1 MDGCHSVCDRNYPAV
16 RTDVTDAVTYK
27 RIAFTYSTAQKKLKY
42 LQCCTL
48 VVRSRYDVG
57 ALLICFEYA
66 PLLRVW
72 FIAARSYLLAVFFAC
87 ARSGAAIR
95 AYLFHTCQLL
105 RVIVVIFSADHLCR
119 SSLRENVS
127 AAPDSLRVKNQEFQD
142 EPEERSVR
150 AQSIRVSAHCT
161 VPELDRTGPHPRIGY
176 ASNLV

>member
-16 RTDVTDAVTYK
+16 RTDVTDAVTCK

-72 FIAARSYLLAVFFAC
+72 FIAACSYLLAVFFAC
-87 ARSGAAIR
+87 ARSGAARR

-105 RVIVVIFSADHLCR
+105 RVIVVIFSADHLCVKTFLRHQTVSVSKTR
-119 SSLRENVS
+119 SSKMS
-127 AAPDSLRVKNQEFQD
+127 Q
-142 EPEERSVR
+142 RSVLC
-150 AQSIRVSAHCT
+150 AHNT
-161 VPELDRTGPHPRIGY
+161 Y
-176 ASNLV
+176 A